1 MAIFTVAAIAAAW
14 ILLPWQARGYGLA
27 LEALELPAKIAMGT
41 APLLYATA
49 ALAPMAAVLR
59 RRRTVVIIG
68 ASLGLSVLAEATL
81 LRPLGIGGVQVAAA
95 MGQAMLVALLWRTR
109 ALEPAA
115 PPG

>member
-1 MAIFTVAAIAAAW
+1 MPRSDAA
-14 ILLPWQARGYGLA
+14 PWQAKGYGLA

-49 ALAPMAAVLR
+49 ALAPMAALLR

-81 LRPLGIGGVQVAAA
+81 LRPLGIGGVQIAAA

-109 ALEPAA
+109 AVDHPTT
-115 PPG
+115 PS